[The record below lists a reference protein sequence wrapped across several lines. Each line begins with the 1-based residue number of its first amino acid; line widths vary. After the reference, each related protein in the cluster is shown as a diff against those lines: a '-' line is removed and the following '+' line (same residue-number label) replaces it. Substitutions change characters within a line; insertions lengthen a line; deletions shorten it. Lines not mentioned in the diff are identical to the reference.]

1 MIDDELER
9 FWYNILDDLF
19 GGHQRENLVIQRGIF
34 RYDAY
39 PKVQNFIDTYEPM
52 LKALI
57 NERGYIDTSS
67 LNIPYISLPKDQ
79 VRLSGLYEAIR
90 PVLLNLRRVLL

>member
-9 FWYNILDDLF
+9 FWFKILDDLF
-19 GGHQRENLVIQRGIF
+19 GGHQRENLVIQKGIF
-34 RYDAY
+34 KYDMY
-39 PKVQNFIDTYEPM
+39 PKVQTFIDTYEPV
-52 LKALI
+52 LKSLI

-67 LNIPYISLPKDQ
+67 LNIPYISLPKDE

-90 PVLLNLRRVLL
+90 PVLLNVRSILL